1 MKIRLL
7 FIMLFIVILL
17 FSQNLEEKKNQL
29 DELQDKI
36 NSEQKLIEETEKK
49 RQNTKQNISLEQ
61 KKKQQSAKKIQEF
74 DQKEKS
80 TKNALSNIK
89 NNLTVTNSHLSDLQS
104 ICEKSFQQLAI
115 AHCKSEVSSHYN
127 IDGKLL
133 SKILQITVEEML
145 MTENEIDLLS
155 QNASSTIQKIDNLI
169 TSKKKEKSKKDKIS
183 KKIKSLNSEI
193 VSCENMKNEAQR
205 RKQNFEEEAAA
216 LNELITKLQVDVVHD
231 YTYKFS
237 TEKLI
242 WPVEGKI
249 IRDFGEQKCGDYKV
263 TLDND
268 GIDIFTDEGAE
279 VKVVADG
286 VVAFA
291 GLYGGAGKLV
301 IVDHQNGFYSLY
313 SHNSKLLVSKGDGVQ
328 MSQIIAHSGQTGSAE
343 KPCLHFELRKRGTPV
358 NPMDYLE

>member
-7 FIMLFIVILL
+7 LTMLFVVSLL
-17 FSQNLEEKKNQL
+17 FPQNLEEKKNQL
-29 DELQDKI
+29 GELKDKI
-36 NSEQKLIEETEKK
+36 DSEQKLIEETEQKK
-49 RQNTKQNISLEQ
+49 QNTKKNINLEQ
-61 KKKQQSAKKIQEF
+61 KKKKKSTKKIQKFE
-74 DQKEKS
+74 QKEKL
-80 TKNALSNIK
+80 TKNKLSNIK
-89 NNLTVTNSHLSDLQS
+89 NNLTVTNSHLSDLQN
-104 ICEKSFQQLAI
+104 ICGKSFQQLAI
-115 AHCKSEVSSHYN
+115 AHYKSEIFPHQI

-133 SKILQITVEEML
+133 SKILQITVEEIF
-145 MTENEIDLLS
+145 MTKSEVGLLS
-155 QNASSTIQKIDNLI
+155 QNISSTIQKIDNLT
-169 TSKKKEKSKKDKIS
+169 TSKKKEKNKKNKIA
-183 KKIKSLNSEI
+183 KKIKLLNSEVI
-193 VSCENMKNEAQR
+193 SCENTKNEAQK

-216 LNELITKLQVDVVHD
+216 LNELITKLQVNTVHD

-242 WPVEGKI
+242 WPVEGDV

-263 TLDND
+263 TLNND

-301 IVDHQNGFYSLY
+301 IIDHQNGFYSLY

-328 MSQIIAHSGQTGSAE
+328 MSQIIAHSGQTGSTE